1 MQALASSSD
10 SVSAGGITTLAEN
23 WVSNAA
29 KGLLRG
35 IVRGSRAVAERIDS
49 TEIAGNFNNPDFV
62 YAALNTLLR
71 QFMSEEPSVL
81 RSSYTWGTLHAA
93 HLAKSVGITHISV
106 VEFGVAGG
114 NGLVALERAARRVQS
129 HFGITIDVHG
139 FDTGIGLPPPTD
151 YRDLPN
157 IFRQSEYRMDVDALR
172 QRLRHAQLHIG
183 LVGETVERFVAS
195 RPAPVGFI
203 SFDLDY
209 YTSTMDAFTLLE
221 ADESLMLPRI
231 HCYFDDIMGFTF
243 SEFTGERLAID
254 EFNAAHVSRKIS
266 PIYGLRYFLPRDYAQ
281 QQWSEMFYMAHLF
294 DHPLYP
300 ANDGLVVSAQRTLRA

>member
-1 MQALASSSD
+1 VD
-10 SVSAGGITTLAEN
+10 P
-23 WVSNAA
+23 
-29 KGLLRG
+29 
-35 IVRGSRAVAERIDS
+35 
-49 TEIAGNFNNPDFV
+49 TEVAGNFNNPDFV
-62 YAALNTLLR
+62 YASLNRALR
-71 QFMSEEPSVL
+71 QIMSEEPSVL

-93 HLAKSVGITHISV
+93 HLAKSLGVMRISV

-129 HFGITIDVHG
+129 HLGVAIDVHG
-139 FDTGIGLPPPTD
+139 FDTGVGLPPPTD

-172 QRLRHAQLHIG
+172 NRLHHAQLHIG

-209 YTSTMDAFTLLE
+209 YTSTMNAFTLLE
-221 ADESLMLPRI
+221 AHESLLLPRI

-254 EFNAAHVSRKIS
+254 EFNATHVSRKIS
-266 PIYGLRYFLPRDYAQ
+266 PIYGLRYFLPPVYAQ

-294 DHPLYP
+294 DHPLYSVD
-300 ANDGLVVSAQRTLRA
+300 DGLVVSAQRALRA